1 MSETLTI
8 ENMEEFIISKIQ
20 EKLNA
25 DKDYLFDWEQAIL
38 FNENSFRYAGNEYVA
53 PEYVAPEYYVFETIT
68 EEQLNVWC
76 EHFMYHIADDY
87 LGINTTLD
95 VKSYLKNYETVITY
109 LKNYNG
115 ETNFQGCIQFVKSY
129 LETAHIEMK

>member
-1 MSETLTI
+1 MSTTI

-25 DKDYLFDWEQAIL
+25 EKDHLFQWEQEIL
-38 FNENSFRYAGNEYVA
+38 FNENSFRNAGNVYVA
-53 PEYVAPEYYVFETIT
+53 PDFYDFETIT
-68 EEQLNVWC
+68 EEQLNIWC
-76 EHFMYHIADDY
+76 EHFMYHIADEF
-87 LGINTTLD
+87 LGVTATLD
-95 VKSYLKNYETVITY
+95 VKSYLKNYESVITY

-129 LETAHIEMK
+129 LETAHAEVK

>member
-25 DKDYLFDWEQAIL
+25 DKDYLFDWERAIL
-38 FNENSFRYAGNEYVA
+38 FNENSFRYAGNEFVS
-53 PEYVAPEYYVFETIT
+53 PEYVAPEFYDFEKIT
-68 EEQLNVWC
+68 EEQLSIWC
-76 EHFMYHIADDY
+76 EHFMYHIADDF
-87 LGINTTLD
+87 LGINTLD
-95 VKSYLKNYETVITY
+95 VKSYLKNYERVTNY

-129 LETAHIEMK
+129 LETAYSEMK